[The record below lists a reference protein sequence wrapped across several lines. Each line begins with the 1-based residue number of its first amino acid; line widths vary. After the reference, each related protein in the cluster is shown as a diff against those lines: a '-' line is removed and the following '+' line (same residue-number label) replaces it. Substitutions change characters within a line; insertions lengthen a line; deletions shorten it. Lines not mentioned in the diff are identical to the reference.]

1 MKKIWL
7 ASYPQGVPSEIDA
20 RAYSSLNQLLEQS
33 CARFRDKTAFSNMGA
48 SITYGD
54 LDGLS
59 RDFAAY
65 LQKVLGLQQGERV
78 AIMLPNLLQ
87 YPVALFGALRAGMTV
102 VNVNPLYTAS
112 ELEHQLADSGATAIV
127 VLENFARILEQALAK
142 TRVRHVVTT
151 QVGDLFP
158 PIRRALVNFA
168 VKHVRRMVPAW
179 RIPGATNFCEAL
191 ARGAAHGLDAAGV
204 SSEDIA
210 FLQYTGGTTGRPK
223 GAVLTH
229 GNIVANVEQVAAWAR
244 GTLEEGAETV
254 ITALPLYHVF
264 ALTANLLVFVK
275 LGGHN
280 VLVTNPR
287 DIAGFVAELRRT
299 RFTAI
304 TGVNTLFN
312 ALLNAAGFEEVAASS
327 RGTLKLAVAGGMA
340 VQRSVA
346 ERWQKATGVP
356 LVEGYGL
363 TEASPIVCANRFD
376 AREFSGK
383 LGLPV
388 PSTDVAILDED
399 GKELPLGETGEIGVR
414 GPQVMRGYWNA
425 PQESAEAFTP
435 DGWLRTGDVGRMD
448 ERGYVEFRERNKD
461 VIVVSGFKAYPA
473 EIEDVAM
480 LHPGVMD
487 AGAVGIPDE
496 RSGEAVALFV
506 VRKDPSLTAE
516 ALLAHCAK
524 HLTGYK
530 LPRRIEFRGQLP
542 KSPIGKILRRQLKE
556 EAARLHG

>member
-158 PIRRALVNFA
+158 PVRRALVNFA

-204 SSEDIA
+204 SSEDVA

-312 ALLNAAGFEEVAASS
+312 ALLNATGFQEVAAAG

-346 ERWQKATGVP
+346 ERWHRATGVP

-363 TEASPIVCANRFD
+363 TEASPNVCANRFD

-383 LGLPV
+383 LGLPL
-388 PSTDVAILDED
+388 PSTEVAILDEH

-425 PQESAEAFTP
+425 PQESAKAFTP

-530 LPRRIEFRGQLP
+530 LPRRVEFREQLP